1 MYSVVWVLLYCTA
14 EKRSK
19 HFYSYLGIGK
29 GKGQQVGEGGGRA
42 ITGGGG
48 GLQIGSVHRL
58 GARGVYIA

>member
-48 GLQIGSVHRL
+48 GVANWFST
-58 GARGVYIA
+58 